1 MKKIVLVIILIIF
14 ILLSLSLI
22 FAQIII
28 GAKNGEKNKELYE
41 NEVSIYSYDGLR
53 LAAEERVQNNYTN
66 KWVIFVHSYRTSK
79 EDFKNYTDVYFEKG
93 YNVLSPD
100 NRAHGKSE
108 GEYIGMG
115 YYEELKKKCIAY
127 NNDFREKTKN
137 MNESL
142 YDKQIKYFWQDRE
155 WKNENINNKKLS

>member
-66 KWVIFVHSYRTSK
+66 K
-79 EDFKNYTDVYFEKG
+79 
-93 YNVLSPD
+93 
-100 NRAHGKSE
+100 
-108 GEYIGMG
+108 
-115 YYEELKKKCIAY
+115 
-127 NNDFREKTKN
+127 
-137 MNESL
+137 
-142 YDKQIKYFWQDRE
+142 
-155 WKNENINNKKLS
+155 